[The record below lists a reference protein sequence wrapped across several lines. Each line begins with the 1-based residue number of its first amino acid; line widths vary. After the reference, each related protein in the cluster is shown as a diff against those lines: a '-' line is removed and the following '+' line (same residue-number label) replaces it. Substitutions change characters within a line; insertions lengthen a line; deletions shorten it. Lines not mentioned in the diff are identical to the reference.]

1 MERADGESMKNLFDK
16 KNIAYLYLA
25 IMVLVCALFG
35 ANRLFATSGFPAIVA
50 VFGISI
56 VLSVLLRKPL
66 SEVKEQEDDDEED
79 A

>member
-1 MERADGESMKNLFDK
+1 MFNK

-25 IMVLVCALFG
+25 IMVLVCVIFG
-35 ANRLFATSGFPAIVA
+35 ANRLFATIGFPAISA

-56 VLSVLLRKPL
+56 VLSFPLHKAL
-66 SEVKEQEDDDEED
+66 SEVSDQDDDDED